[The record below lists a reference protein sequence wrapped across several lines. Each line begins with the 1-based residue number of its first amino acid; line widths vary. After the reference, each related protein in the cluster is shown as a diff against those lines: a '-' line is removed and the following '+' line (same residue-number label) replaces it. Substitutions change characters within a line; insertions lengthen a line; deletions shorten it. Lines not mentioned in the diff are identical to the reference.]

1 MLKDQIVTFDK
12 MLMYAEAIGGVVF
25 KGFCWIFDSFFEEK
39 KKKIEI
45 ALAFHCIRILKA
57 VYDC

>member
-12 MLMYAEAIGGVVF
+12 MLMYAEAIGDVVF
-25 KGFCWIFDSFFEEK
+25 KGFHWIFDSFFEE

>member
-12 MLMYAEAIGGVVF
+12 MLMYAEAIGDVVF

-39 KKKIEI
+39 KKNRNFI
-45 ALAFHCIRILKA
+45 ASEF
-57 VYDC
+57 

>member
-12 MLMYAEAIGGVVF
+12 MLMYAEAIGDVVF

-39 KKKIEI
+39 EKKNQNSLGISLHQNFKG
-45 ALAFHCIRILKA
+45 C
-57 VYDC
+57 V